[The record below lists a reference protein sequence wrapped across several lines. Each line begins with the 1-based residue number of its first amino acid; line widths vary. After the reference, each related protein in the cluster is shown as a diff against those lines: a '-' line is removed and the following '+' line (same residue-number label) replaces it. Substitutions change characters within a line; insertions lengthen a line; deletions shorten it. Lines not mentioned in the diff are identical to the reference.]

1 MKEDVREPVC
11 GVTGT
16 VGQDHSEGPLGPL
29 EYGVRAALAEEGFA
43 PQSTRYVIDRM
54 RRLSRW
60 MEQHDVES
68 AGLTPE
74 AVAEFLTDSSE
85 LKTADRGLGTLLR
98 LLRSQS
104 VVPLERDSAGD
115 SAAGMLLAQYRDYMT
130 GERGLAAESVRC
142 YLVQGRKLIDEL
154 GEPLGESLRQLDAAA
169 VTSFIMR
176 QSRQAASTWS
186 AKTLVT
192 GTRSLLRFLHVKG
205 LITAPLAGAVP
216 AVAGWRLSALPR
228 GLEPAQVEAI
238 LAAPDP
244 ESRSGLRDRAIL
256 MLLARLGLRGAEAAG
271 LQLADIDWQAGEITV
286 TGKGSQT
293 ETMPLA
299 AVIGTGAGRLPDQG
313 PSPLFV
319 RCGVRDRPGSLSS
332 GHPVGGPRP
341 DAAGLRSC
349 GPAPGRGAPAA
360 SLAGDR
366 GAAGGRPAQ
375 RGRAVAPAPE
385 PALHERLRED
395 RLRAARAGRAAV
407 AAAGRDGG
415 RGMTAGKT
423 LREHAEEYLAMRRAL
438 GFSLT
443 TFGIRLDSF
452 ITWLE
457 STGATVITSDAAIA
471 WATATRRGSTDPA
484 YLARRLDVARI
495 FARHMQVLD
504 PATEV
509 PPMDVLS
516 RRYRRITPHLYP
528 PAEIAAI
535 LQAAGELSP
544 PLRAATWQTILALL
558 AATRHAGIG
567 SLPARTRRHRPRRGR
582 AHHPRLQVR
591 QVPRHPRPPDHGDR
605 APRLRADPGPALSR
619 PGDHSI
625 LRVHPRHQDR
635 LPQHALYLRHADGS
649 RGDHRGRRPAPG
661 KNS

>member
-43 PQSTRYVIDRM
+43 LQSTRYVIDRM

-104 VVPLERDSAGD
+104 VIPLERDSAGD
-115 SAAGMLLAQYRDYMT
+115 SAAGMLLAQYRDYLS

-216 AVAGWRLSALPR
+216 AVAGWRLSTLPR

-238 LAAPDP
+238 LVAPDP

-293 ETMPLA
+293 EAMPLPA
-299 AVIGTGAGRLPDQG
+299 DAGQALADYLTKGRPRCSSPAVFVTARAPYHQITPSVVRALVPRACEQAGLPRAGAHRLRHSLATGILRAGAPLSEVGQLLRHRSQLSTSIYAKIDYARLALVARPWPLPAGTGAG
-313 PSPLFV
+313 
-319 RCGVRDRPGSLSS
+319 
-332 GHPVGGPRP
+332 
-341 DAAGLRSC
+341 A
-349 GPAPGRGAPAA
+349 
-360 SLAGDR
+360 
-366 GAAGGRPAQ
+366 
-375 RGRAVAPAPE
+375 
-385 PALHERLRED
+385 
-395 RLRAARAGRAAV
+395 
-407 AAAGRDGG
+407 
-415 RGMTAGKT
+415 
-423 LREHAEEYLAMRRAL
+423 
-438 GFSLT
+438 
-443 TFGIRLDSF
+443 
-452 ITWLE
+452 
-457 STGATVITSDAAIA
+457 
-471 WATATRRGSTDPA
+471 
-484 YLARRLDVARI
+484 
-495 FARHMQVLD
+495 
-504 PATEV
+504 
-509 PPMDVLS
+509 
-516 RRYRRITPHLYP
+516 
-528 PAEIAAI
+528 
-535 LQAAGELSP
+535 
-544 PLRAATWQTILALL
+544 
-558 AATRHAGIG
+558 
-567 SLPARTRRHRPRRGR
+567 
-582 AHHPRLQVR
+582 
-591 QVPRHPRPPDHGDR
+591 
-605 APRLRADPGPALSR
+605 
-619 PGDHSI
+619 
-625 LRVHPRHQDR
+625 
-635 LPQHALYLRHADGS
+635 
-649 RGDHRGRRPAPG
+649 
-661 KNS
+661 

>member
-54 RRLSRW
+54 RRLSRR

-104 VVPLERDSAGD
+104 VIPLERDSAGD
-115 SAAGMLLAQYRDYMT
+115 SAAGMLLAQYRDYLS

-216 AVAGWRLSALPR
+216 AAAGWRLSALPR

-293 ETMPLA
+293 ETMPLPADAGQALAGYLTKGRPRCLCA
-299 AVIGTGAGRLPDQG
+299 AVFVTARAPYHQVT
-313 PSPLFV
+313 PSVV
-319 RCGVRDRPGSLSS
+319 RALM
-332 GHPVGGPRP
+332 PRAC
-341 DAAGLRSC
+341 DHAGLPRAGAHRLRHSLAT
-349 GPAPGRGAPAA
+349 GVLRAGAPLSEVGQLLRHRSQLSTSVYAKIDYA
-360 SLAGDR
+360 RLA
-366 GAAGGRPAQ
+366 
-375 RGRAVAPAPE
+375 
-385 PALHERLRED
+385 L
-395 RLRAARAGRAAV
+395 
-407 AAAGRDGG
+407 
-415 RGMTAGKT
+415 
-423 LREHAEEYLAMRRAL
+423 
-438 GFSLT
+438 
-443 TFGIRLDSF
+443 
-452 ITWLE
+452 
-457 STGATVITSDAAIA
+457 
-471 WATATRRGSTDPA
+471 
-484 YLARRLDVARI
+484 VARPWP
-495 FARHMQVLD
+495 L
-504 PATEV
+504 PGGTE
-509 PPMDVLS
+509 
-516 RRYRRITPHLYP
+516 
-528 PAEIAAI
+528 
-535 LQAAGELSP
+535 AG
-544 PLRAATWQTILALL
+544 A
-558 AATRHAGIG
+558 
-567 SLPARTRRHRPRRGR
+567 
-582 AHHPRLQVR
+582 
-591 QVPRHPRPPDHGDR
+591 
-605 APRLRADPGPALSR
+605 
-619 PGDHSI
+619 
-625 LRVHPRHQDR
+625 
-635 LPQHALYLRHADGS
+635 
-649 RGDHRGRRPAPG
+649 
-661 KNS
+661 